1 MRYTEQKQEQKKK
14 KKKKR
19 DVEKVLSASLLFCLS
34 INLSTWLSI
43 CCACNVVSD
52 EESEIASDVA
62 SEG

>member
-1 MRYTEQKQEQKKK
+1 MRYTEQKQEQ
-14 KKKKR
+14 KKR

-43 CCACNVVSD
+43 CACNVVSD

-62 SEG
+62 YDG

>member
-1 MRYTEQKQEQKKK
+1 MRYTEQKQEQ

>member
-1 MRYTEQKQEQKKK
+1 MRYTEQKQEQ
-14 KKKKR
+14 KKR
-19 DVEKVLSASLLFCLS
+19 DVEKVLSASLFFCLS

>member
-1 MRYTEQKQEQKKK
+1 MRYTEQKQEQ
-14 KKKKR
+14 KKR

>member
-1 MRYTEQKQEQKKK
+1 MRYTEQKQEQ
-14 KKKKR
+14 KKR

-52 EESEIASDVA
+52 EESEIASDVE

>member
-1 MRYTEQKQEQKKK
+1 MRYTEQEQEQ
-14 KKKKR
+14 KKR

>member
-1 MRYTEQKQEQKKK
+1 MRYTEQKQEQKK
-14 KKKKR
+14 R
-19 DVEKVLSASLLFCLS
+19 YVEKVLSASLFFCLS

-62 SEG
+62 SDG